1 MKQFKCKLAVRNWA
15 TISIPASLILALI
28 FIAYLLSFPVAN
40 AQTNGNPVGTLERVL
55 NRHGSL
61 NESGEG
67 FGDEY
72 TSRSVASGYLHDSD
86 DIRNGRDSATTYKV
100 EHPEQ
105 SIPAVAMQPAAMPS
119 VSGILISSDPGSDGT
134 YAAGDVIKVAV
145 TFNSEVTVDTTDGT
159 PYLSITIGGETRTA
173 SYSSTASTDTVL
185 TFTYTVVADDDDQDG
200 IAIDANAL
208 SLNGGTI
215 SAGGSDTD
223 ALLDHTALPDQGGHL
238 VNKIPKILTDGIAIT
253 STPKA
258 AEDTYGLGETIK
270 ISVPFDSVVVVSDT
284 DVILTF
290 IARFGDAN
298 HINQS
303 KAFSY
308 VGGSGTNTLNFER
321 VVIAVDL
328 DSDGIYV
335 QKYHLNLEGGTL
347 THATTGRNADLSYG
361 LPGQMGAFPEH
372 KVDGSLLPPPSF
384 GLCGARVGTG
394 SGFVLDAELDLCWE
408 TGAEIPAR
416 NDVVIEYRYRIFWYD
431 GDPFTEWHEAGR
443 GNDFTA
449 CSQGRSDCI
458 KFTHRGLMRG
468 SPATYEMRIREGD
481 TVLSTSGQLDA
492 QAPNE
497 NDAVLNVELYG
508 CYKMGGFKP
517 CGSAAQ
523 GAFWMELVFTDPEVE
538 ALSVETVIG
547 LEPSD
552 FEITNG
558 GVLAVQPWDG
568 AVYRVI
574 VLPGTPGQPVTI
586 SLPGKR
592 VKGVGEGISA
602 AGGNNYTRVNTA
614 SNVVT
619 QQTAGPRLFDN

>member
-1 MKQFKCKLAVRNWA
+1 MKQTKSRLTVRNWY
-15 TISIPASLILALI
+15 TVSIFASITLALI
-28 FIAYLLSFPVAN
+28 FIANLLSFPLAN
-40 AQTNGNPVGTLERVL
+40 AQTNGYPVGTLERVL
-55 NRHGSL
+55 NGHNSL
-61 NESGEG
+61 NESEEG

-72 TSRSVASGYLHDSD
+72 TSQSVASSYLHDSGD
-86 DIRNGRDSATTYKV
+86 VQNGRDTATTYKV
-100 EHPEQ
+100 EQLEQ
-105 SIPAVAMQPAAMPS
+105 SNATFAMQLTPVPS
-119 VSGILISSDPGSDGT
+119 VSGISISSDSGSDGT
-134 YAAGDVIKVAV
+134 YAAGDVIEVAV
-145 TFNSEVTVDTTDGT
+145 TFDSEVTVDTTNGT

-173 SYSSTASTDTVL
+173 SYSSTASTNSIL
-185 TFTYTVVADDDDQDG
+185 AFTYTVVANDDDQDG
-200 IAIDANAL
+200 IAIDANSL

-215 SAGGSDTD
+215 KADGSDTD
-223 ALLDHTALPDQGGHL
+223 ALLDHTALPVQGGHL
-238 VNKIPKILTDGIAIT
+238 VNKIPKIITDGIAIT

-270 ISVPFDSVVVVSDT
+270 ISVPFDSVVVVSGT

-298 HINQS
+298 HTNQS

-321 VVIAVDL
+321 VVIAVDV

-335 QKYHLNLEGGTL
+335 PKYHLNLQGGTL

-361 LPGQMGAFPEH
+361 LPGLMGAFPEH

-431 GDPFTEWHEAGR
+431 GDPFPEWREAGR
-443 GNDFTA
+443 GNDFAA

-458 KFTHRGLMRG
+458 RFTHRGLMRG

-481 TVLSTSGQLDA
+481 TVLSNSGQLDA

-497 NDAVLNVELYG
+497 NDAILNAELYG
-508 CYKMGGFKP
+508 CYIIGGFEP
-517 CGSAAQ
+517 CGSAAR

-568 AVYRVI
+568 AVYKVI
-574 VLPGTPGQPVTI
+574 VLPGSLGQPVTI
-586 SLPGKR
+586 SLPANR
-592 VKGVGEGISA
+592 VEGVGEDFSA
-602 AGGNNYTRVNTA
+602 DGGNNYTRVNTA

-619 QQTAGPRLFDN
+619 QPTAERE

>member
-1 MKQFKCKLAVRNWA
+1 MKQTKSKPAVRNWP
-15 TISIPASLILALI
+15 TISIFASITLALM
-28 FIAYLLSFPVAN
+28 FIAYLLSFSVAN
-40 AQTNGNPVGTLERVL
+40 AQTNGSPVGTVEQVL
-55 NRHGSL
+55 NGHNSL
-61 NESGEG
+61 NDSGEG
-67 FGDEY
+67 FEYEY

-86 DIRNGRDSATTYKV
+86 DIRNGRDTATTYKI
-100 EHPEQ
+100 EQLEQ
-105 SIPAVAMQPAAMPS
+105 SNGTVAMQLTPMPS
-119 VSGILISSDPGSDGT
+119 VSGISISSNSGRDGT

-145 TFNSEVTVDTTDGT
+145 TFDSEVTVDATNGT
-159 PYLSITIGGETRTA
+159 PYLSITVGGETRSA
-173 SYSSTASTDTVL
+173 SYSSTDSTKTVL

-200 IAIDANAL
+200 ISIGANAL

-215 SAGGSDTD
+215 KDNGSDTD

-238 VNKIPKILTDGIAIT
+238 VNKIPKIITDGIAIT

-270 ISVPFDSVVVVSDT
+270 ISVPFDSVVVVSGT

-298 HINQS
+298 HTNQS

-308 VGGSGTNTLNFER
+308 AGGSGTNTLNFER
-321 VVIAVDL
+321 VVIAVDV

-335 QKYHLNLEGGTL
+335 QKYHLNLQGGTL

-416 NDVVIEYRYRIFWYD
+416 NDVVIEYRYKIFWYD
-431 GDPFTEWHEAGR
+431 GDPFPEWREAGR

-458 KFTHRGLMRG
+458 EFTHRGLMRG

-497 NDAVLNVELYG
+497 NDAVLNAELYG
-508 CYKMGGFKP
+508 CYIIGGFEP
-517 CGSAAQ
+517 CGSAAR
-523 GAFWMELVFTDPEVE
+523 GAFWMELAFTDPEVE

-568 AVYRVI
+568 AIYRVI
-574 VLPGTPGQPVTI
+574 VLPGALGQPVTI
-586 SLPGKR
+586 SLPANR

-602 AGGNNYTRVNTA
+602 DGGNNYTRVNTA

-619 QQTAGPRLFDN
+619 QLTAERE

>member
-1 MKQFKCKLAVRNWA
+1 MKQTKSKPAVRNWS
-15 TISIPASLILALI
+15 TISIFASITLALM

-40 AQTNGNPVGTLERVL
+40 AQTNRSPVGALEREL
-55 NRHGSL
+55 NGHSSL
-61 NESGEG
+61 NESEEG
-67 FGDEY
+67 FGGEY
-72 TSRSVASGYLHDSD
+72 TSRSVASGYLHDSG
-86 DIRNGRDSATTYKV
+86 DIQNGRDTATTYKV
-100 EHPEQ
+100 EQLEQ
-105 SIPAVAMQPAAMPS
+105 SNATVAMQLTPVPS
-119 VSGILISSDPGSDGT
+119 VSGISISSDSGSDGT
-134 YAAGDVIKVAV
+134 YATGDIIKAAV
-145 TFNSEVTVDTTDGT
+145 TFDAAVTVDTTGGT
-159 PYLSITIGGETRTA
+159 PYLELTLGSDRQKAT
-173 SYSSTASTDTVL
+173 YSSIKLRNTVL
-185 TFTYTVVADDDDQDG
+185 IFTYTVVSSDDDQDG
-200 IAIDANAL
+200 ISVVANSLAL
-208 SLNGGTI
+208 DGGTI
-215 SAGGSDTD
+215 EARGSGTD

-238 VNKIPKILTDGIAIT
+238 VNKIPKIITDGIAIT

-270 ISVPFDSVVVVSDT
+270 VSVPFDSVVVVSGN

-298 HINQS
+298 HTNQS

-321 VVIAVDL
+321 VVIAIDV

-335 QKYHLNLEGGTL
+335 PKYHLNLQGGTL

-372 KVDGSLLPPPSF
+372 KVDGSLLPPSSF

-416 NDVVIEYRYRIFWYD
+416 NDVVIESRYRIFWYD
-431 GDPFTEWHEAGR
+431 GDPFSEWRETGR

-481 TVLSTSGQLDA
+481 NVLSTSGQLDA

-497 NDAVLNVELYG
+497 NDAILNAELYG
-508 CYKMGGFKP
+508 CYEMGGFKP
-517 CGSAAQ
+517 CGNAAR
-523 GAFWMELVFTDPEVE
+523 GAFWMELTFTDPEVE

-568 AVYRVI
+568 TVYRVI
-574 VLPGTPGQPVTI
+574 VLPGTLGQPVTI
-586 SLPGKR
+586 SLPANR
-592 VKGVGEGISA
+592 AKGVGEGISA
-602 AGGNNYTRVNTA
+602 DGGNNYTRVNTA

-619 QQTAGPRLFDN
+619 QQTAERE